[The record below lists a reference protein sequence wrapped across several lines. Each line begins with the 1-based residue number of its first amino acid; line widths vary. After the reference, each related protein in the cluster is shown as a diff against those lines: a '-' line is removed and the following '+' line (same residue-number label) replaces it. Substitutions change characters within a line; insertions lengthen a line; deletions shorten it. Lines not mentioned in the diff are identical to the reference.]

1 MELSFDTVDH
11 GNGFDFGRAAAD
23 YAKYR
28 DIYPASLYR
37 KLEETGA
44 VRAGLRVLDAGT
56 GTGVLPRA
64 MYGTGARFTGIDLS
78 PEQIEAARALSAGKA
93 IEYRV
98 LRRIDAV
105 PGPKLRYGDGLPVH
119 PILRS
124 GAFFRR
130 ARQNHGSRRTPR
142 RGPHELA
149 PARRPGRPDVGGS
162 DPRMQP
168 GPGTAAASA
177 PPRSGN
183 TVRQK
188 SASPPG
194 GLCWREALPFSIDS
208 WAGRLRSCRG
218 LGASLPPERVAAFE
232 RAAPDPAG
240 RRSRRTVH
248 GPALCRNRTSPAER
262 RQGALTSAPACSS
275 RTGPSTC
282 RSSWLNGI
290 EMPRSSKSSATFSRS
305 VDSTMT
311 CAPVRTQTRSVK
323 SIALS

>member
-1 MELSFDTVDH
+1 MV
-11 GNGFDFGRAAAD
+11 
-23 YAKYR
+23 
-28 DIYPASLYR
+28 
-37 KLEETGA
+37 
-44 VRAGLRVLDAGT
+44 
-56 GTGVLPRA
+56 
-64 MYGTGARFTGIDLS
+64 
-78 PEQIEAARALSAGKA
+78 
-93 IEYRV
+93 
-98 LRRIDAV
+98 
-105 PGPKLRYGDGLPVH
+105 
-119 PILRS
+119 
-124 GAFFRR
+124 
-130 ARQNHGSRRTPR
+130 
-142 RGPHELA
+142 
-149 PARRPGRPDVGGS
+149 
-162 DPRMQP
+162 
-168 GPGTAAASA
+168 
-177 PPRSGN
+177 
-183 TVRQK
+183 
-188 SASPPG
+188 PG
-194 GLCWREALPFSIDS
+194 GLLAVVHMNWLPHEDPVARMSEEVILACNPAWTGGGFRPSPLREYGPAKERFTRQAAFAWREALPFSIDS

>member
-98 LRRIDAV
+98 SPAESTPFPARSFDTVTACQCI
-105 PGPKLRYGDGLPVH
+105 RYFDPE
-119 PILRS
+119 RFS
-124 GAFFRR
+124 A
-130 ARQNHGSRRTPR
+130 
-142 RGPHELA
+142 ELA
-149 PARRPGRPDVGGS
+149 RIMV
-162 DPRMQP
+162 
-168 GPGTAAASA
+168 
-177 PPRSGN
+177 
-183 TVRQK
+183 
-188 SASPPG
+188 PG
-194 GLCWREALPFSIDS
+194 GLLAVVHMNWLPHEDPVARMSEEVILACNPAWTGGGFRPSPLREYGPAKERFTRQAAFAWREALPFSIDS

-232 RAAPDPAG
+232 RQLRTRLAG
-240 RRSRRTVH
+240 EAGERFTVLH
-248 GPALCRNRTSPAER
+248 YVEIELHR
-262 RQGALTSAPACSS
+262 
-275 RTGPSTC
+275 
-282 RSSWLNGI
+282 LNG
-290 EMPRSSKSSATFSRS
+290 
-305 VDSTMT
+305 
-311 CAPVRTQTRSVK
+311 VRG
-323 SIALS
+323 L